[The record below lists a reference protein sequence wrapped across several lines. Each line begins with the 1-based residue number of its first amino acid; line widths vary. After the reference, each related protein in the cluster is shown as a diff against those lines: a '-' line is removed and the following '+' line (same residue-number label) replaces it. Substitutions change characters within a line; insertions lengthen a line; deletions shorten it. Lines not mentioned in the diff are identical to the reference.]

1 MRKLCNSYNLPRF
14 TLSYTGLV
22 WLKFRREFKLFG
34 PLHSEKLTFA
44 AGYPKQV
51 LQMATPSVSFAFTK
65 QLRKIPLLS
74 AKP

>member
-1 MRKLCNSYNLPRF
+1 MQQLQF
-14 TLSYTGLV
+14 ATLYSELHRTCLV
-22 WLKFRREFKLFG
+22 EVSSGVKLFG

-51 LQMATPSVSFAFTK
+51 LQTATPSVSFAFTT